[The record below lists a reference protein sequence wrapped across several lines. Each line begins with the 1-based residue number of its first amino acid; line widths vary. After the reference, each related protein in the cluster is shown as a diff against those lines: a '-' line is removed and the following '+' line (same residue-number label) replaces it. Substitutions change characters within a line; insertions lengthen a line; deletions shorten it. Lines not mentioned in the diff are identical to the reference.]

1 MDGISLVE
9 TNTAI
14 DSPTL
19 GSLFI
24 VCRDRERS
32 CAFYQSLGFR
42 LKEPKS
48 RSFVLA
54 AGGGVELHLHEQLSE
69 KEKSL
74 YGVEWARGS
83 RAMVHSYEVDSV
95 ESLLSVVP
103 SDSLIRG
110 PLETPWGTRLII
122 VSDRDGHL
130 LEFRERTK

>member
-1 MDGISLVE
+1 M
-9 TNTAI
+9 TI

-48 RSFVLA
+48 RSFVLS

-83 RAMVHSYEVDSV
+83 QAMVQSYEVDSLEPLV
-95 ESLLSVVP
+95 SVV
-103 SDSLIRG
+103 SSTNLIRG
-110 PLETPWGTRLII
+110 PLETPWGTRLMM
-122 VSDRDGHL
+122 VSDPDGHL
-130 LEFRERTK
+130 LEFRERAKTE